1 MKKLIF
7 VLFVLAVISP
17 VFAQTNLNQPG
28 NIYCFNVRIEKIYPS
43 SQGYVIQYQRGAG
56 GFGTVG
62 IPNVWFMG
70 VGTPQ
75 EAVPGPVAVGLQYIA
90 AGKAEIIVLPAGNNW
105 PSMSVFYIDG
115 ELSHVRLYVHRLKSH
130 STWGSIPQGTNVG
143 RFFPEDGSISIQ
155 Y

>member
-7 VLFVLAVISP
+7 VLLILAVISP

-28 NIYCFNVRIEKIYPS
+28 NIYCFNLRIEKIYPS
-43 SQGYVIQYQRGAG
+43 SQGYVIQYQKGSG
-56 GFGTVG
+56 GFATVG

-75 EAVPGPVAVGLQYIA
+75 EAVSGPVAVGLEYIA
-90 AGKAEIIVLPAGNNW
+90 AGKAEIIVLPAGDNW

-143 RFFPEDGSISIQ
+143 RYFPEDGSITIQ